1 MELEELEELVELEE
15 LMDLDKTGGA
25 VRTGRTGGAGGT
37 CGLLVGVNHRTLFA
51 VELDIFFQLFLGVL
65 TGSASVH
72 SI

>member
-15 LMDLDKTGGA
+15 LIDLDK
-25 VRTGRTGGAGGT
+25 TGGAGGT

>member
-25 VRTGRTGGAGGT
+25 VRTGGAGGT

>member
-15 LMDLDKTGGA
+15 LMDLDK
-25 VRTGRTGGAGGT
+25 TGGAGGT

>member
-1 MELEELEELVELEE
+1 MELEELVELEE

>member
-1 MELEELEELVELEE
+1 MELEKLVELEELEELVELEE
-15 LMDLDKTGGA
+15 LMDLDK
-25 VRTGRTGGAGGT
+25 TGGAGGT